1 MSPIGRR
8 NILELYKSLMRY
20 SEKLQYTDK
29 NFYQNRVRQ
38 EFNKN
43 RTLNSQSDVEYFY
56 NVCLYLFFIIIVS
69 NIMFFFYTERTR
81 ISFTETSSLK
91 IT

>member
-56 NVCLYLFFIIIVS
+56 NVCLYLFLLLLFLIC
-69 NIMFFFYTERTR
+69 FFPIQKGREFLLQKR
-81 ISFTETSSLK
+81 LV
-91 IT
+91 